1 MPGIAKH
8 FSKSKRP
15 ENAEHATAVK
25 EQQSEKRKTRTR
37 LREEVD
43 HDRVVTPLKNER
55 IKSCRELPAGY
66 GRLKPDI
73 VTYGSTVRGSNLRKG
88 CRYD

>member
-1 MPGIAKH
+1 MPGIAKN

-15 ENAEHATAVK
+15 EDADNATAVK
-25 EQQSEKRKTRTR
+25 EQQSEKRNTRT
-37 LREEVD
+37 REEVD
-43 HDRVVTPLKNER
+43 HDRDVTPLKNER